1 MAYEMTIKE
10 RLRKFVHFRDLKD
23 YEFETMIKVARGFLS
38 SDSEPNGK
46 AIVSI
51 LTAFP
56 DINPDWL
63 ILGAGEM
70 TRAEKTPSTPST
82 PEAASEPVDGYGWS
96 PNPQGAAKLLQE
108 RIYFL
113 EKLVE
118 EKERTIQILMN
129 NK

>member
-1 MAYEMTIKE
+1 MAYAVTIKD
-10 RLRKFVHFRDLKD
+10 RVRKFSQLKGMRDT
-23 YEFETMIKVARGFLS
+23 EFENAIKVAHGFMAS
-38 SDSEPNGK
+38 NAEPNGK

>member
-23 YEFETMIKVARGFLS
+23 YEFETTIKVARGFLS

-70 TRAEKTPSTPST
+70 TRTEKTPSTPNLTTAGKIQSPASSGNKT
-82 PEAASEPVDGYGWS
+82 KPAALTGGRLQTTRKKTK
-96 PNPQGAAKLLQE
+96 PNK
-108 RIYFL
+108 
-113 EKLVE
+113 V
-118 EKERTIQILMN
+118 LM
-129 NK
+129 